1 MEKNWLNLMA
11 LSMVVMAV
19 IASVSAYYAG
29 FFSSSS
35 ILNQSLAANQW
46 AYYQAK
52 STKGHLYEIEQRLLT
67 IRKMTVSDS
76 IAANYISR
84 LLENSNSQIER
95 YDKEKMEIMQEAHL
109 LEMKRDLFWSRYV
122 PMGILLIF
130 MQLGLLF
137 SSIAGLVKE
146 KRIWYLGLIS
156 LGFGIVYFFYQYL
169 VVWKSIS

>member
-1 MEKNWLNLMA
+1 MEKNWLNLMS

-52 STKGHLYEIEQRLLT
+52 STKGHLYEIEQKFLA
-67 IRKMTVSDS
+67 IRKATISDTS
-76 IAANYISR
+76 TSNYINR
-84 LLENSNSQIER
+84 LIEGSKGQIER
-95 YDKEKMEIMQEAHL
+95 YEIEKNEIMQQARLFEL
-109 LEMKRDLFWSRYV
+109 KRDLFWSRYV

-137 SSIAGLVKE
+137 SSIAGLLKK

-156 LGFGIVYFFYQYL
+156 LGLGILYFIYQYL
-169 VVWKSIS
+169 VIWKAL